1 MTSVITEGTGK
12 ACALTD
18 GMPVSGK
25 TGTTSSAYDLW
36 FCGYTPYLTASIW
49 TGYDENKE
57 LGSDQA
63 YHERLWSKIMSQIDQ
78 VKGYKIKDFEMSDDV
93 E

>member
-1 MTSVITEGTGK
+1 MLLLKVQVKHVRLQTE
-12 ACALTD
+12 CLFQ
-18 GMPVSGK
+18 VK

-78 VKGYKIKDFEMSDDV
+78 VKGYKIKDFE
-93 E
+93 